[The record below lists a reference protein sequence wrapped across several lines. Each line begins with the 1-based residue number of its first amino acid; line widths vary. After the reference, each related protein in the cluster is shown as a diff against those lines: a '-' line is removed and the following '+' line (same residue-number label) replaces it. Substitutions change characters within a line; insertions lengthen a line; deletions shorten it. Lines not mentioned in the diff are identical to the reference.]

1 MGTLRSN
8 AKGMQ
13 EMIPSAIP
21 LIFFQVAFYVF
32 LVQATI
38 IVIYDIKSLSS
49 YLIRLFFFYWT
60 QEIQRFIYHIQLEYS
75 SRVM

>member
-38 IVIYDIKSLSS
+38 IVIYDIKSLSN
-49 YLIRLFFFYWT
+49 YLIRLFFS
-60 QEIQRFIYHIQLEYS
+60 IGLKRFKGLFITYNWS
-75 SRVM
+75 TAAV

>member
-32 LVQATI
+32 LVQATDHCYLWYQI
-38 IVIYDIKSLSS
+38 IK
-49 YLIRLFFFYWT
+49 
-60 QEIQRFIYHIQLEYS
+60 
-75 SRVM
+75 